1 MRRTVLGAAFAL
13 VCVAPQA
20 RAQQPAAPA
29 QPSDQDKAL
38 AATLFDE
45 GHSLLTQGKV
55 PEACRKLEESHRL
68 DPLPG
73 GTILNLATCH
83 EREGRT
89 ASAMAEFRE
98 ARALA
103 ERDHRDERVALADE
117 RLKAIE
123 PMLSMLVVV
132 VPPAADLPDLTIIRD
147 GVAIGRAAWGTKIP
161 VDPGSHVVEA
171 TAPHKQMRH
180 LEVQVRPNADVQ
192 TVTVAALEDAAPEPA
207 PAPVGPAPGPA
218 AAAPVPET
226 PAPPTQTGLSTR
238 RTWALVSGGV
248 GAAGVIAGSVAGIV
262 AIAKHNSS
270 TCNGPCTSQ
279 NDSLNKDAQT
289 AADISTVSFAV
300 GLVGLGLGAFL
311 WFGDSS
317 VNVTPG
323 VASLQVN
330 GRF

>member
-1 MRRTVLGAAFAL
+1 MRWTVLGAAFAL
-13 VCVAPQA
+13 VCAAPLA

-29 QPSDQDKAL
+29 PPSDQDKAL

-45 GHSLLTQGKV
+45 GHSLLMQDKV

-73 GTILNLATCH
+73 GTILNLASCH

-98 ARALA
+98 ARAMA
-103 ERDHRDERVALADE
+103 ERDHRDDRVALADE

-123 PMLSMLVVV
+123 PKLSMLVVL

-161 VDPGSHVVEA
+161 VDPGAHVVEA
-171 TAPHKQMRH
+171 TAPHKQMQH
-180 LEVQVRPNADVQ
+180 VEIQVGPNADVQ
-192 TVTVAALEDAAPEPA
+192 TVTIAALEDAAQAPVPVPVAPA
-207 PAPVGPAPGPA
+207 PAAPA
-218 AAAPVPET
+218 PET
-226 PAPPTQTGLSTR
+226 PAPPAQTGLSTR
-238 RTWALVSGGV
+238 RTWALVSGGI

-279 NDSLNKDAQT
+279 NDSLNKDAGT

-317 VNVTPG
+317 VSVTPG
-323 VASLQVN
+323 VASLQVS